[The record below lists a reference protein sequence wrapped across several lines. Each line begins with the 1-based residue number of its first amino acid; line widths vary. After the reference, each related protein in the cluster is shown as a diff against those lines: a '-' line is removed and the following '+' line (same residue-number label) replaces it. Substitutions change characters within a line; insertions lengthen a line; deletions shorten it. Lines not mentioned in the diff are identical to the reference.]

1 MKKFLVLMAVLAFA
15 CMGTVVYA
23 NGIAQSSHFT
33 AKHIGGMNDNTGDET
48 AMYDPASTVWLKDGI
63 YINVSN
69 ITAFEGIEA
78 KAGGTTLKG
87 ETTAFVLPSV
97 SFLYKQ
103 AEFAGFLY
111 VNVLDGA
118 PFTSLK
124 WDDGTPY
131 TNSLAAGI
139 YLLTSTNAGA
149 PTVATSSNSKVDA
162 ESYTYN
168 ATLGGSYKINDM
180 FSLALG
186 IRYVI
191 SKTKVDIDASATG
204 AVGTYSANIINE
216 EKANGYGGLIGLNI
230 VPAHGYL
237 IGITYSTAVKREY
250 EENVNATVSGSGA
263 VFGNALV
270 QAGMLSTLEAED
282 GEKVREDLPAMAT
295 LTAAGMPVMGTVIAL
310 QINYMFNKQAD
321 WEGAEDEVDND
332 IVYMLALTQFLSKE
346 LRFSVGIMYADK
358 GSNDKIVSPTGTDV
372 NPALDELGFGI
383 GGAYSINENINVAL
397 TYSYT
402 YFLEG
407 ELGSEKLNR
416 TRNLVAVQVGYKM

>member
-1 MKKFLVLMAVLAFA
+1 MKRFLVCMVVLALA
-15 CMGTVVYA
+15 CASTIAYA
-23 NGIAQSSHFT
+23 NGIAQTSHFT
-33 AKHIGGMNDNTGDET
+33 AKHIAGMNDNTGDET
-48 AMYDPASTVWLKDGI
+48 AMYDPASTAWLKDGI

-87 ETTAFVLPSV
+87 ETTAFVLPAV

-103 AEFAGFLY
+103 AQFAGFLY

-124 WDDGTPY
+124 WDDGTPLVNA
-131 TNSLAAGI
+131 TLGVSLPGGPGVSGVS
-139 YLLTSTNAGA
+139 LE
-149 PTVATSSNSKVDA
+149 A
-162 ESYTYN
+162 ESVTYN
-168 ATLGGSYKINDM
+168 VTLGGSYKINDM
-180 FSLALG
+180 FSVAVG
-186 IRYVI
+186 GRYVMSETT
-191 SKTKVDIDASATG
+191 SKWDGVVPLAGNAP
-204 AVGTYSANIINE
+204 ANQKTT
-216 EKANGYGGLIGLNI
+216 EKANGFGGVIGMNV
-230 VPAHGYL
+230 VPAHGFL
-237 IGITYSTAVKREY
+237 IGVTYATAVKREF
-250 EENVNATVSGSGA
+250 EVDQKATHPVPA
-263 VFGNALV
+263 VK
-270 QAGMLSTLEAED
+270 AGLEAED

-295 LTAAGMPVMGTVIAL
+295 LTFAGMPVMGTVIAL

-346 LRFSVGIMYADK
+346 LRFSAGIMYADK
-358 GSNDKIVSPTGTDV
+358 GTNDKIVSPTGTDV

-383 GGAYSINENINVAL
+383 GGAYSINENLNVAL

-416 TRNLVAVQVGYKM
+416 TRNLVAVQVGYKL

>member
-1 MKKFLVLMAVLAFA
+1 MKKLLVLITALAVAF
-15 CMGTVVYA
+15 MGTFVYA

-33 AKHIGGMNDNTGDET
+33 AKHIAGMNDNTGDET

-69 ITAFEGIEA
+69 IMAFEGIEA

-87 ETTAFVLPSV
+87 ETTALLLPAV

-103 AEFAGFLY
+103 GEVAGFLY

-124 WDDGTPY
+124 WDDGTPDMN
-131 TNSLAAGI
+131 TIAAGI
-139 YLLTSTNAGA
+139 YYQTSAAAGA
-149 PTVATSSNSKVDA
+149 PTLATSSSSKVDA
-162 ESYTYN
+162 ASVTYN
-168 ATLGGSYKINDM
+168 TTIGGSYKINDM

-186 IRYVI
+186 LRYI
-191 SKTKVDIDASATG
+191 YSKTKVDLDASATG
-204 AVGTYSANIINE
+204 GVGTYSANITNE
-216 EKANGYGGLIGLNI
+216 EKASGFGGLVGLNI
-230 VPAHGYL
+230 VPVHGYL
-237 IGITYSTAVKREY
+237 IGITYATAVKREFK
-250 EENVNATVSGSGA
+250 EDVKAEVAGSGA

-295 LTAAGMPVMGTVIAL
+295 LTVAGMPVMGTVIAL

-332 IVYMLALTQFLSKE
+332 IVYMLALTQFLNKD
-346 LRFSVGIMYADK
+346 LRFSIGVMYADK
-358 GSNDKIVSPTGTDV
+358 GTNDTIVSPTGTDV

-383 GGAYSINENINVAL
+383 GGA
-397 TYSYT
+397 
-402 YFLEG
+402 
-407 ELGSEKLNR
+407 
-416 TRNLVAVQVGYKM
+416 